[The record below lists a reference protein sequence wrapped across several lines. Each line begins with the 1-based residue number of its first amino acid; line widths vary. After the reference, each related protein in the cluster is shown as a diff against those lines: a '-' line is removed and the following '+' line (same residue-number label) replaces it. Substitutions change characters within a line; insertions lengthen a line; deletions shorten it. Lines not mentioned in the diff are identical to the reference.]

1 MESHSLVREQGVP
14 QERIMVWKRSKT
26 RHLDE
31 ITKIFNRLDEVLKDY
46 RFTSE
51 VTELSRRLKDQ

>member
-1 MESHSLVREQGVP
+1 MVREQGVP

-51 VTELSRRLKDQ
+51 ITELSRRLKDQ